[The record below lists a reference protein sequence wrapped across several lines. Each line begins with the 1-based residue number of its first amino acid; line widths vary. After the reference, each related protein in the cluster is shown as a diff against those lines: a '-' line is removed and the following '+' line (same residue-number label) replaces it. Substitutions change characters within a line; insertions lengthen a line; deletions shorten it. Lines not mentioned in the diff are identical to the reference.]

1 MNRFPSDVEIINIQ
15 IIDIQGIAG
24 KGKTMTMIAEYTN
37 IFDLLLYI
45 WNSDLSNI
53 YMGPEELAGGGN
65 EYQKQVYNKEVKL
78 IKYII
83 RKFIS
88 YFMHKVVVTHIAQIW
103 SRESEI
109 LSLVERWLKK
119 KATTWMQHKMTLEP
133 PG

>member
-24 KGKTMTMIAEYTN
+24 KGKTMTMIAEYAN

-88 YFMHKVVVTHIAQIW
+88 YFMHKVVVTHIAQI
-103 SRESEI
+103 
-109 LSLVERWLKK
+109 
-119 KATTWMQHKMTLEP
+119 
-133 PG
+133 